1 MTVGG
6 PQASRPESIG
16 LIRSGCRPAS
26 LTEARRA
33 LVNPDLRSVILGSDL
48 DGIDLRER
56 VAMVTDA
63 RAALDAAARASL
75 AGHLFVVDL
84 AALVGDVDSVLA
96 DTNERFIQPPF
107 DVTPIFMPGF
117 EGASCPLF
125 IVTRESEGLVNLV
138 TAIPM
143 KNDEAFFWVVPGFA
157 AGYEE
162 FVGPAMTALLAA
174 INSCDLKPIGPPR

>member
-1 MTVGG
+1 M
-6 PQASRPESIG
+6 A
-16 LIRSGCRPAS
+16 
-26 LTEARRA
+26 
-33 LVNPDLRSVILGSDL
+33 
-48 DGIDLRER
+48 
-56 VAMVTDA
+56 TDA

-75 AGHLFVVDL
+75 AGRLFVVDL
-84 AALVGDVDSVLA
+84 AALVGDVDFVLA
-96 DTNERFIQPPF
+96 DMNERFIQPPF

-125 IVTRESEGLVNLV
+125 IVTREAEGLVNLV

-143 KNDEAFFWVVPGFA
+143 KNDETFFWVVPGFA